1 MTKLEH
7 ANITV
12 PNIDA
17 AVSFLQIV
25 APDFSIRADNSPD
38 DSYRWAHVGNNENY
52 LALQEPQLNQ
62 AAKDRRRPY
71 YDIGINHLAL
81 IVKDVETIKQKLL
94 DSGYKM
100 NGQIADEATRKR
112 VYFWDSAGFEWE
124 LVEYFTPD
132 PQQRYR
138 YDNVA

>member
-12 PNIDA
+12 PSIDA
-17 AVSFLQIV
+17 AIDFLKIV
-25 APDFSIRADNSPD
+25 APDFEVRADNEPE

-52 LALQEPQLNQ
+52 LALQEPQLDQ
-62 AAKDRRRPY
+62 TAKDNRRPY

-81 IVKDVETIKQKLL
+81 VVTDVEQIKQNLL
-94 DSGYKM
+94 DKGYRM
-100 NGQIADEATRKR
+100 NGQIADETSRKR
-112 VYFWDSAGFEWE
+112 VYFWDNAGFEWE
-124 LVEYFTPD
+124 LVEYFTND
-132 PQQRYR
+132 PKQRYR